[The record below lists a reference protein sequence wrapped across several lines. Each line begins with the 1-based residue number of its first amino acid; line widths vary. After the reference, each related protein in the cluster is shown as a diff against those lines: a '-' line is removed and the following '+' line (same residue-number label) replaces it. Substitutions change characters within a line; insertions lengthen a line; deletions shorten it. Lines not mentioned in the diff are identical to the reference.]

1 MGQLPEE
8 DTTFVSEGGLI
19 LAHERGLESQSDGQR
34 SLKSLATFNPIF
46 SQLLDTVSEN
56 VTLTAQNSLIY
67 TLKNK
72 GSLLASIVQ
81 WRTFK
86 IHGTFLFHKR
96 FFR

>member
-8 DTTFVSEGGLI
+8 IPPLYLKGGLI

-34 SLKSLATFNPIF
+34 SLNKSLATFNPIF

-56 VTLTAQNSLIY
+56 LTLTAQNGLIY

-81 WRTFK
+81 
-86 IHGTFLFHKR
+86 
-96 FFR
+96 